1 MQGFA
6 HAVILATGWKRSG
19 LAFLAGLL
27 SALAMPPLFII
38 PGMIAGLMLAV
49 WLLDGTE
56 AGRSR
61 LSPRGWWSAF
71 RIGWWFGFGYFL
83 AGLWW
88 LGAAFLVERDDFL
101 WALPLGVIGLPAG
114 LAFFS
119 SIGFMLARMLWS
131 NGARRVLALA
141 LAFGLA
147 EFLRGHVLTGFP
159 WNSPGQ
165 VFSASLPSLQS
176 AALFGLEALTLL
188 AVAIGAAF
196 ATLGTGRTWLARW
209 TAPVL
214 ALAVTGGLLAYG
226 MMRVDGSGGWRIVLD
241 ASNSV
246 PDVKLRI
253 MQPNISQREK
263 NRPDAAASIL
273 KRYLE
278 LSDSATSPE
287 VTGLAD
293 VTHLVWPESPFP
305 FVLADEPEPLS
316 LIGKALP
323 AKTMLIT
330 GAVRLD
336 QSGADGKQNFY
347 NSMQV
352 IGPDGVIVES
362 YDKLHLVPFGE
373 YLPFSDILSH
383 LNLRQFITIPGGFTE
398 GTLHKTIAT
407 AGSLPAFLPLI
418 CYEAIFPQ
426 MVQNQPQKPQLLINL
441 TNDAWFGETFGPYQ
455 HFEQAR
461 MRSVETGLPLV
472 RSANTGISAVI
483 DPFGRV
489 VAQMALG
496 QSGLV
501 DSPLPRAIATPLA
514 TYWYPLPFV
523 LVAALMLLGCIF
535 RSRVA

>member
-27 SALAMPPLFII
+27 SALAMPPLFIV
-38 PGMIAGLMLAV
+38 PGLIAGLMLSV

-61 LSPRGWWSAF
+61 LSPRSWWSAF

-119 SIGFMLARMLWS
+119 AIGFMISRMLWS
-131 NGARRVLALA
+131 NGARRILALA
-141 LAFGLA
+141 LGLGLS

-176 AALFGLEALTLL
+176 ASIFGLEALTLI
-188 AVAIGAAF
+188 AIAIGASF
-196 ATLGTGRTWLARW
+196 AMLGTGRTRLGRW

-214 ALAVTGGLLAYG
+214 ALIVTGGLLAHG
-226 MMRVDGSGGWRIVLD
+226 MMRLGSSGGMRIALD

-263 NRPDAAASIL
+263 NRPDAAGSIL
-273 KRYLE
+273 KKYLE
-278 LSDSATSPE
+278 LSDSATSPD
-287 VTGLAD
+287 VTGLSD
-293 VTHLVWPESPFP
+293 VTHLIWPESPFP
-305 FVLADEPEPLS
+305 FVLADEPEALS
-316 LIGKALP
+316 LIGEALP

-336 QSGADGKQNFY
+336 QSGADGKQKFY
-347 NSMQV
+347 NSLQV
-352 IGPDGVIVES
+352 IGPDGVITES

-373 YLPFSDILSH
+373 YLPFSDLLSH
-383 LNLRQFITIPGGFTE
+383 MNLRQFITTPGGFTE

-407 AGSLPAFLPLI
+407 AGSLPAFIPLI

-426 MVQNQPQKPQLLINL
+426 MVQNQAQKPQLLMNL

-455 HFEQAR
+455 HLEQAR

-472 RSANTGISAVI
+472 RAANTGISAVI

-489 VAQMALG
+489 VAELKLG

-501 DSPLPRAIATPLA
+501 DSRLPRAISPPLA
-514 TYWYPLPFV
+514 TYWYPMPLL
-523 LVAALMLLGCIF
+523 LVALVMFIGCIF
-535 RSRVA
+535 RPRVV